1 MDKEILVKKVA
12 EIVEGQNLFLID
24 SVIRGD
30 NKTRI
35 VEIFIDGEIGIT
47 SEICKE
53 VSDLIKAK
61 IEEENL
67 IDSNFRLDVSSPG
80 VDRPLKFLKQYKKH
94 LNRNFNL
101 VYTVEKEEKSLKTK
115 LTGIDDNILTFNDGK
130 NEIRIRFE
138 EIKSAKVII
147 SF

>member
-1 MDKEILVKKVA
+1 MDKEIIIKRIE
-12 EIVEGQNLFLID
+12 EIVKGKNLLLID

-30 NKTRI
+30 NRLRI
-35 VEIFIDGEIGIT
+35 VEIFVDGEISVT
-47 SEICKE
+47 SETCTE
-53 VSDLIKAK
+53 LARHIKTV

-67 IDSNFRLDVSSPG
+67 VDGNFRLDVSSPG
-80 VDRPLKFLKQYKKH
+80 IDRPLKFLMQYKKH
-94 LNRNFNL
+94 LNRNFEIQIS
-101 VYTVEKEEKSLKTK
+101 VEEQIKSFKTK

-138 EIKSAKVII
+138 EIKSAKVLI

>member
-1 MDKEILVKKVA
+1 MDKEILLKKIT
-12 EIVEGQNLFLID
+12 EIVEGQNLLLID

-35 VEIFIDGEIGIT
+35 VEIFIDGETGIT

-53 VSDLIKAK
+53 VSDLIKVK

-101 VYTVEKEEKSLKTK
+101 VYTLEKEEKSLKTK